1 MDICF
6 KKSITLQ
13 RWFDPKGFEI
23 RHFFFSLEK
32 FLQIGEIF
40 GFQWTDSF
48 PPVSCILIASFFPY
62 LVFLRNC
69 RLWKKCVKVWVC
81 LLLIQMRLNIHKK
94 RTTPSLVRHLQLLWC
109 SDCCCYENWKYSP
122 VIFRQFSSRIT
133 RILFLWRSKKKRC
146 SRPCFDLQ
154 RKFKHY
160 FKPSGYHINMHYKK
174 CNLSHSVFNDY

>member
-32 FLQIGEIF
+32 FLPIGEIF

-81 LLLIQMRLNIHKK
+81 LLLIQMSILVSIFT
-94 RTTPSLVRHLQLLWC
+94 RTP
-109 SDCCCYENWKYSP
+109 
-122 VIFRQFSSRIT
+122 
-133 RILFLWRSKKKRC
+133 
-146 SRPCFDLQ
+146 
-154 RKFKHY
+154 
-160 FKPSGYHINMHYKK
+160 KPSPTPESTAATKTENTHLSFSDSFRLGLHEFFFCGEVRRSVARAHVLIYKE
-174 CNLSHSVFNDY
+174 NSNIILSPPGIT